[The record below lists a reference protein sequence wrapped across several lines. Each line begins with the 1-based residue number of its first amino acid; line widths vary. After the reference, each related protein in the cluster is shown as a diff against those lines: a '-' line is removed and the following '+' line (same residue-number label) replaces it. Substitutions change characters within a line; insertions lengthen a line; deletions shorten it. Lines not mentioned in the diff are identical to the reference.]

1 MNPNLYEC
9 FFFFLSELDCVLV
22 SFSDVTA
29 HCNRSRLTVLLD
41 VPHRKKTKKQYTTP
55 LSSATLWSWIN
66 AALPRAIF
74 SLFLS
79 RGHMCSNASSR
90 PLIGS
95 GWPKPPPVLVAPRQ
109 RISLPG
115 AHVRRQME
123 SESVSGLS
131 EMSFTSAAHKESGH
145 SWSGITRWKGGV
157 SESLS
162 STLTSLTPR

>member
-1 MNPNLYEC
+1 MNVV
-9 FFFFLSELDCVLV
+9 FFFVWTRLCSGLSLWCDC
-22 SFSDVTA
+22 SPQQITSDRA
-29 HCNRSRLTVLLD
+29 PWCAAS
-41 VPHRKKTKKQYTTP
+41 RKKTKQYATP

-66 AALPRAIF
+66 AVLPRAIF
-74 SLFLS
+74 SLFLN

-95 GWPKPPPVLVAPRQ
+95 GWPEPPPVLVAPRQ
-109 RISLPG
+109 HISLPG

-131 EMSFTSAAHKESGH
+131 EMSFTSAARKESGH

-157 SESLS
+157 RESLS